1 VGKFTV
7 LLSSAYSEF
16 QAYSKGL
23 IFSTCLTIE
32 ECISG
37 SSSAIFNSWWLWYNT
52 SSSFKGSYF
61 EIQQKNTNF
70 YVYCEVLFPMIC

>member
-7 LLSSAYSEF
+7 LVSFAYSEF

-23 IFSTCLTIE
+23 IFSTYPTIE

-37 SSSAIFNSWWLWYNT
+37 SSSAILT
-52 SSSFKGSYF
+52 VDGCG
-61 EIQQKNTNF
+61 IILA
-70 YVYCEVLFPMIC
+70 VLLS

>member
-1 VGKFTV
+1 MGKFTV

-23 IFSTCLTIE
+23 IFSICPTIE

-37 SSSAIFNSWWLWYNT
+37 SSSAIFNS
-52 SSSFKGSYF
+52 
-61 EIQQKNTNF
+61 
-70 YVYCEVLFPMIC
+70 